1 MNQQVFE
8 SCFAS
13 LKGLLEKLCLSSD
26 EKSREIAGQAVLF
39 LDELG
44 KLARTANV
52 AREAPIKPQTTDS
65 DPSNYA
71 LYELLASYGLSQ
83 QQLIEVARTEGLHE
97 LRVLRMPR
105 MVYQLSLAE
114 AQQVLAEAKN

>member
-26 EKSREIAGQAVLF
+26 EKSREIARQAVMF

-44 KLARTANV
+44 KLARTNI
-52 AREAPIKPQTTDS
+52 APKSPVKTQTIDC
-65 DPSNYA
+65 DPCNYA
-71 LYELLASYGLSQ
+71 LYELLASFGSSQ